1 MQRRI
6 SIAIRRGN
14 GGYDGVEQR
23 LHVRTERIGRK
34 PGIAVARG
42 GIHHG
47 KIKLL
52 RRGAELDEK
61 LQRFIHH
68 FKRPC
73 AGPVHLVDHHNRR
86 LVQRKRLAQHK
97 ARLRHAALKRIH
109 KQEHAVHHLQDALH
123 LAAEVRV
130 TRCVHNVDTAA
141 LIVDGRVLGKD
152 GDAALAFQI
161 ARIHHALLHLL
172 VRAEHA
178 ALAEQAIHKRG
189 LAVVNVRDD
198 RNVANVFVCHTQ
210 VLHIVK

>member
-1 MQRRI
+1 MHR
-6 SIAIRRGN
+6 
-14 GGYDGVEQR
+14 
-23 LHVRTERIGRK
+23 
-34 PGIAVARG
+34 
-42 GIHHG
+42 
-47 KIKLL
+47 
-52 RRGAELDEK
+52 
-61 LQRFIHH
+61 
-68 FKRPC
+68 
-73 AGPVHLVDHHNRR
+73 
-86 LVQRKRLAQHK
+86 
-97 ARLRHAALKRIH
+97 ALKRIH

-130 TRCVHNVDTAA
+130 TRCVHNVDAAA

-189 LAVVNVRDD
+189 LAVINMRDD
-198 RNVANVFVCHTQ
+198 CNVANVFVCHTQ